1 MDDTTLTVLSGWR
14 AFQVAEFAAVGILND
29 EKWVFTDGHGK
40 TIHPHA
46 VYETFVRI
54 VHNAGVPTIRFHDLR
69 HTHGSLLIR
78 AGVPVKVVSER
89 LGHAHIAFTM
99 QTYQQVLP
107 DMQVDAA
114 RITELLGRP
123 VPPADTDSGE
133 ARRNGR
139 RKTA

>member
-1 MDDTTLTVLSGWR
+1 M
-14 AFQVAEFAAVGILND
+14 
-29 EKWVFTDGHGK
+29 FTDGDGK

-46 VYETFVRI
+46 VYEAFVRI

-114 RITELLGRP
+114 RTAECITRP
-123 VPPADTDSGE
+123 VVPSADIDSGE
-133 ARRNGR
+133 VRRNTR